1 MQRLI
6 SAYATFLGIP
16 FGPELASMVAGPST
30 SQAAKVADAV
40 AFIEAQR
47 ERFSYPGLALAVV
60 QGNETLI
67 ARGFGTKQVGV
78 DTDPVDGDTLFEIG
92 SVSKTHVAV
101 ALAKLVDDGKL
112 QWRDTVKQHLPWFT
126 LQDKYA
132 EEVTTIGDLASHN
145 SVFGNHEGDEPQMM
159 GVVQSER
166 EGVERLRYMN
176 TTRKVRPGFAYSNV
190 GFNVL
195 GQVIEA
201 VSGSH
206 WSKYLTNEIWQ
217 PWGMTSTYGSAA
229 DAPSSHLTHGHYVC
243 SGTVIGPY
251 ALQSSPLAKLSPN
264 VPMLAAGSIVSS
276 INDMATFLKRILAK
290 GGSNF
295 KSPQSIETLISGHNL
310 LDLPVPAMVINTM
323 EMNGLQANLDGDG
336 IMVGYGIDFLG
347 NLLFGERYAMKNG
360 ATKVCTSTTAYVP
373 ARGLGLVLLANKASV
388 GGQARDAALLELMRS
403 YVLGLFL
410 DIPKKTL
417 NEAFEAGLASAKI
430 VPDTPCDAHYFGKQP
445 LPQSNGTVPSTSV
458 LPGTYLFEVSPD
470 YYGPVNI
477 SLRHDQL
484 HLTYGAIDVD
494 LVATSA
500 TEFLLPYDFMP
511 TQLTLSFDVSA
522 KPSFDF
528 LGKRVVQV

>member
-16 FGPELASMVAGPST
+16 FGPELASMVAGPS
-30 SQAAKVADAV
+30 SSHEAKVTDAI

-78 DTDPVDGDTLFEIG
+78 DTDLVDGDTLFEIG

-112 QWRDTVKQHLPWFT
+112 QWHDTVKQHLPWFT

-132 EEVTTIGDLASHN
+132 EEVTTIADLASHN

-159 GVVQSER
+159 GAMQSER
-166 EGVERLRYMN
+166 ESIERLRYMN

-206 WSKYLTNEIWQ
+206 WSKYLTTEIWQ
-217 PWGMTSTYGSAA
+217 PWGMMSTYGSAM
-229 DAPSSHLTHGHYVC
+229 DAPSSRLTQGHFVC
-243 SGTVIGPY
+243 SGAVIGPY
-251 ALQSSPLAKLSPN
+251 ALQSSSLAKVSPN

-276 INDMATFLKRILAK
+276 INDMAIFLQRVLAK
-290 GGSNF
+290 GGSSF
-295 KSPQSIETLISGHNL
+295 KSPQSLGTILSGHNL
-310 LDLPVPAMVINTM
+310 VELPNAAMVMTIF
-323 EMNGLQANLDGDG
+323 GLQASLDGDG

-347 NLLFGERYAMKNG
+347 DLLFGERYAMKNG

-373 ARGLGLVLLANKASV
+373 ARGLGLVLLANKASI
-388 GGQARDAALLELMRS
+388 GGEAHDAVVLELMRS

-410 DIPKKTL
+410 DIPKETL
-417 NEAFEAGLASAKI
+417 NKVFEAGLAATKS
-430 VPDTPCDAHYFGKQP
+430 VPDVPCDAHYFDKQP
-445 LPQSNGTVPSTSV
+445 LPPTKGTVPSTSV

-470 YYGPVNI
+470 YYGPVVL
-477 SLRHDQL
+477 SLRNGQL

-494 LVATSA
+494 LVAKSA
-500 TEFLLPYDFMP
+500 TEFVLPYDFMP
-511 TQLTLSFDVSA
+511 PQLTLSFDVSVA
-522 KPSFDF
+522 TKPSFEL
-528 LGKRVVQV
+528 LGKRVIKV